1 MKELHLALI
10 GGPQY
15 DGVWELLPAFEKET
29 GYRMHVDVRLPHVEL
44 NERMAQD
51 LGTENGHY
59 DLISTHTKY
68 CPSQAE
74 HLRPLDEFVNEG
86 ELSDFV
92 PRVLELCRFAGA
104 DQTREH
110 LMQMPRNL
118 DARLLF
124 YRADLISAPETWDEA
139 AAQMV
144 NHTHA
149 GFYGFAFP
157 GRHSGLFGT
166 FYELL

>member
-15 DGVWELLPAFEKET
+15 DGLLELLPAFEQQR
-29 GYRMHVDVRLPHVEL
+29 GYRLHLDVRLPHVEL
-44 NERMAQD
+44 NERMAKD
-51 LGTENGHY
+51 LGTDNGHY

-74 HLRPLDEFVNEG
+74 QLLSLDEFVTAD
-86 ELSDFV
+86 ELTDFV
-92 PRVLELCRFAGA
+92 PRVLNLCRFAKGT
-104 DQTREH
+104 DQTHEK
-110 LMQMPRNL
+110 LVQLPRNL

-124 YRADLISAPETWDEA
+124 YRADLIPAPQTWDEA

-144 NHTHA
+144 KYKGD
-149 GFYGFAFP
+149 GF
-157 GRHSGLFGT
+157 
-166 FYELL
+166 